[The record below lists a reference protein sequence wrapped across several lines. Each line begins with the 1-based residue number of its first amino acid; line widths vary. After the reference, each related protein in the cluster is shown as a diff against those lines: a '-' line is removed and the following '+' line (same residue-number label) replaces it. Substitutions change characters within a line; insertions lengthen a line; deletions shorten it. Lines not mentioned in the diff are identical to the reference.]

1 MAVSRPLWADVE
13 RRPASLRHVGRV
25 APIDARTFAWRLSLP
40 GVDEVFVAEL
50 TEVVP
55 EERIARRTTEG
66 ARHAGVVTFH
76 RPSDTESRVTLR
88 VEYEPKGFVEHSGA
102 LTNLDATLAHY
113 DLGGFRRTAEH
124 EAGHR

>member
-25 APIDARTFAWRLSLP
+25 DPVDARTFAWQLSLP
-40 GVDEVFVAEL
+40 GVDEVFVAEP

-66 ARHAGVVTFH
+66 VRHAGVVTFH
-76 RPSDTESRVTLR
+76 RLSDAENRVTLR
-88 VEYEPKGFVEHSGA
+88 TEYEPKGLVEHLGA
-102 LTNLDATLAHY
+102 LTNLDATLADY
-113 DLGGFRRTAEH
+113 DLGEFRRTAEH